1 MRFFAF
7 LASFAVAVSSFAS
20 APVERWTSEKV
31 SYSFDTWIR
40 VQMQG
45 TVAESEDGRLIG
57 ESSPFIQSLL
67 YTGNKATDLSRTFAS
82 ESDWKN
88 FVMLELCR
96 SEHEV
101 DLKPIRNDGAKGVR
115 EFRGKVKPFTVS
127 ISGTVSIGDKLK
139 PFSLYVVCVKKH

>member
-1 MRFFAF
+1 MSIVAF
-7 LASFAVAVSSFAS
+7 LASFAAAASSFAS

-45 TVAESEDGRLIG
+45 TVFEAEDGRLVG
-57 ESSPFIQSLL
+57 ESAPYLQSLL
-67 YTGNKATDLSRTFAS
+67 YTGNKTSDLTRTFAS
-82 ESDWKN
+82 ENEWKIY
-88 FVMLELCR
+88 VTQELCLG
-96 SEHEV
+96 EHEI

-127 ISGTVSIGDKLK
+127 VSGKATVADKVK
-139 PFSLYVVCVKKH
+139 PFSLYVVCVKKP